1 MQKTS
6 KKIDKTLF
14 NEKSLSL
21 LNIQELR
28 DIGRKFNI
36 PSPTSMKKKEL
47 IDEILKIVYGLVEVP
62 TRNASGRRSNRQ
74 FNMENY
80 IEKIKNN
87 SDMVSEISNMTLDL
101 NYGTMMVSD
110 QSEPYGETEDIVIK
124 VFWTD
129 GKRCSLRAC
138 EFVESDDDID
148 VPKDFAKKFGLEN
161 LDVLEIL
168 ESNGMFK
175 IVSKNGE
182 KVEDSFKDFELCG
195 LKLKKGKT
203 QNFYSSTKE
212 EIKDS
217 IEKLIEEC
225 NKSQIKLILFSKE
238 KFAGKNI
245 TNITYNDNDDKSVI
259 YKKIVSVIGLCKK
272 ELIASEDIVVAVE
285 CPNDIEDAM
294 SDFDD
299 DVKIRMRRYINEV
312 IFEIT
317 RLGNIHINFNLERV
331 KNY

>member
-14 NEKSLSL
+14 NEKSLNL
-21 LNIQELR
+21 LNIRELR

-47 IDEILKIVYGLVEVP
+47 IDEILKIVYGVVEVP

-80 IEKIKNN
+80 IAKIKSN
-87 SDMVSEISNMTLDL
+87 SDMVSEISNMTLDYD
-101 NYGTMMVSD
+101 YGTMMVSD
-110 QSEPYGETEDIVIK
+110 QSEPYGESQDIAIK

-129 GKRCSLRAC
+129 GRRCSLRTC

-148 VPKDFAKKFGLEN
+148 VSKDFAKKFGLEN

-168 ESNGMFK
+168 ESDGMFK

-182 KVEDSFKDFELCG
+182 KVEDSFKDFELGG

-217 IEKLIEEC
+217 IENLVLEC
-225 NKSQIKLILFSKE
+225 NKSQIKLILLSKE
-238 KFAGKNI
+238 KFTGKNI
-245 TNITYNDNDDKSVI
+245 INVTYSENDDKSVI

-272 ELIASEDIVVAVE
+272 ELIESEDIVVAVE

-294 SDFDD
+294 RDFDD
-299 DVKIRMRRYINEV
+299 DVKSRMRRYVNEV
-312 IFEIT
+312 IFDIT